1 MRPQAGKGEGKGDG
15 RGQGDRL
22 RPAVPA
28 PADAGRELGPRQLCG
43 AGERGQAREL
53 LCVLGQAGQVPG
65 EGMRAWK
72 KASGG
77 AGCLA
82 TGRGPCVET
91 ADIIPGRGLPVKR
104 AAPGKGEDGIWE

>member
-1 MRPQAGKGEGKGDG
+1 
-15 RGQGDRL
+15 
-22 RPAVPA
+22 
-28 PADAGRELGPRQLCG
+28 
-43 AGERGQAREL
+43 
-53 LCVLGQAGQVPG
+53 
-65 EGMRAWK
+65 MRAWK

>member
-1 MRPQAGKGEGKGDG
+1 MDMKDKAYGEGAGCAP
-15 RGQGDRL
+15 
-22 RPAVPA
+22 RPEKVRVRVT
-28 PADAGRELGPRQLCG
+28 D
-43 AGERGQAREL
+43 GERGQAREL